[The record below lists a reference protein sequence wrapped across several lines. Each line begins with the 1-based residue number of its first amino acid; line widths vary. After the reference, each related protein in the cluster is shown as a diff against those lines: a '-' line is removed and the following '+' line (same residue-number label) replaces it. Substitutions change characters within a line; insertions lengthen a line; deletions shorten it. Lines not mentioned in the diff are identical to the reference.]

1 MSLISSGFNLKT
13 LFLLDIGWT
22 SMTNIKVCSL
32 VLELF
37 TISHL
42 PQQLSGTCQCFK
54 IFDVFWALKEFLIS
68 VEAESLSVWIKAPFI
83 SCSDYNQDLRQF
95 RSIMSETSFTLLLRT
110 LQTWRRPGKL
120 HWHLR
125 NLTVL
130 WEAFHNQLLS
140 DLWLFSLTWKMR
152 TLKLFLLIRWAW
164 LASSFFTWTPWRS
177 ILSRTCRNS
186 SLKLPD
192 RWHCDKTNQVPAF
205 FTSFM
210 VTDSL
215 RLLSSS
221 LLTVLDVWLWLL
233 DSLVISAWIPL
244 TTPSISTWCTWNTT
258 NQQPVRR
265 QPGCCLT
272 QQFSVRKLRKAG
284 DNQSDS
290 TWISWWKCDVWMI
303 WNQSAP
309 LSLYWQLKWW
319 LSEVL

>member
-1 MSLISSGFNLKT
+1 
-13 LFLLDIGWT
+13 
-22 SMTNIKVCSL
+22 
-32 VLELF
+32 
-37 TISHL
+37 
-42 PQQLSGTCQCFK
+42 
-54 IFDVFWALKEFLIS
+54 
-68 VEAESLSVWIKAPFI
+68 
-83 SCSDYNQDLRQF
+83 
-95 RSIMSETSFTLLLRT
+95 
-110 LQTWRRPGKL
+110 
-120 HWHLR
+120 
-125 NLTVL
+125 
-130 WEAFHNQLLS
+130 
-140 DLWLFSLTWKMR
+140 MR

-186 SLKLPD
+186 SLNLPD

-258 NQQPVRR
+258 NQQPIRP

-272 QQFSVRKLRKAG
+272 QHFSVRKFREAG
-284 DNQSDS
+284 NNQSDS

-309 LSLYWQLKWW
+309 LCL
-319 LSEVL
+319 